1 MRSKF
6 LGIARQLIDLVE
18 LLVPAHEVQA
28 DLHGFP
34 LIITLD
40 ANDSSIKPAA
50 RLPTARVDLRG
61 NLASASR
68 GAAAPSRHRR
78 DSCPPGEV
86 VGGFF
91 SDFGA
96 IRTEVSDSDAPRRR
110 HAFHGGQGRAW
121 GGRKQQGDRPHH
133 RRQDRGPRQHHREE
147 APPPPAE
154 RDWGA
159 LRRK

>member
-1 MRSKF
+1 MRSRRPAV
-6 LGIARQLIDLVE
+6 LRRLHAID
-18 LLVPAHEVQA
+18 A
-28 DLHGFP
+28 
-34 LIITLD
+34 T
-40 ANDSSIKPAA
+40 
-50 RLPTARVDLRG
+50 RVHLT
-61 NLASASR
+61 
-68 GAAAPSRHRR
+68 
-78 DSCPPGEV
+78 
-86 VGGFF
+86 VGCFF
-91 SDFGA
+91 FDFEA
-96 IRTEVSDSDAPRRR
+96 IRTEVSDRDAPRRR